1 MSQAGKGQGVVG
13 SEIPT
18 PSQIPHSN
26 PQKDDNSVQKE
37 YASPLGSIDD
47 D

>member
-37 YASPLGSIDD
+37 YTLSLFRIDD